1 MPARL
6 SGKMRYPRLIL
17 LATVFVGFI
26 VPVEIS
32 LASELIQCEG
42 RYRHHLQG
50 VCQDS
55 DGNLYWSFTTTLVKT
70 DGNGKVLKKVD
81 VANHHGDLCYADGQL
96 FVAVNYGQFNNPLGN
111 ADNEVVV
118 YLAETLEQKA
128 RHKIPQVKHGA
139 GGIASHNGK
148 FIVVGGLPEGVEE
161 NYLYEYNASFEFQK
175 RHVLPSGW
183 TRLGIQAAAHADGV
197 WWFGCY
203 GNTLLKVSSDFEML
217 GRYSF
222 DCGYGIEQARGG
234 GLLTAGGESS
244 PDNGCSGWVT
254 KRQTHQMVSGSIKKP
269 LQRIGFG
276 SCIKQQNP
284 APLFANVLDY
294 EPELFLF
301 MGDNIYGDTEDMA
314 VLKAKYQELGAKP
327 EFKQL
332 TEKSILLA
340 TWDDHDYGLND
351 GGAGFTKRDVS
362 QKVFLEFW
370 RDVPDSPRRER
381 PGVYDAHIFGPESKR
396 VQVIL
401 LDTRFFR
408 SNLKTGKRRVGGPY
422 YPDSDP
428 KLTMLGRGQWQWLE
442 KQLLQPAQIRIVVS
456 SIQFAPT
463 AAGQETWANLP
474 AEKQRFLDLIGR
486 TQASGLII
494 VSGDRHW
501 SEFSR
506 ITNGLSY
513 PLYDFTSSSMN
524 QLHPRGTPTEN
535 PHRFLD
541 KTFHQENFGTI
552 DIDWNQKDPVIK
564 VGIVDLQGKTQ
575 LSHSVKLSELQI
587 GSR

>member
-1 MPARL
+1 M
-6 SGKMRYPRLIL
+6 
-17 LATVFVGFI
+17 
-26 VPVEIS
+26 
-32 LASELIQCEG
+32 
-42 RYRHHLQG
+42 
-50 VCQDS
+50 CQDPA
-55 DGNLYWSFTTTLVKT
+55 GNLYWSFTTTLVKT
-70 DGNGKVLKKVD
+70 DVHGKVLKKVD

-118 YLAETLEQKA
+118 YLAETLEQQD

-175 RHVLPSGW
+175 RHVLKSGW
-183 TRLGIQAAAHADGV
+183 TRLGIQAATFADGV

-234 GLLTAGGESS
+234 GLLTAGGMSS
-244 PDNGCSGWVT
+244 ADKGCSGWVT
-254 KRQTHQMVSGSIKKP
+254 KQLTHQMIADKIQKP

-284 APLFANVLDY
+284 APLLSNVLDY
-294 EPELFLF
+294 QPELFLF

-314 VLKAKYQELGAKP
+314 VLKAKYQALGAKP

-332 TEKSILLA
+332 VERSLVLA

-351 GGAGFTKRDVS
+351 GGAGFVKRDAS
-362 QKVFLEFW
+362 QQVFSEFW

-408 SNLKTGKRRVGGPY
+408 SNLKTGERRVGGPY

-428 KLTMLGRGQWQWLE
+428 KLTMLGNEQWQWLE
-442 KQLLQPAQIRIVVS
+442 KQLLQQAQIRIVVS

-506 ITNGLSY
+506 ITDGLSY
-513 PLYDFTSSSMN
+513 PLYDFTSSSIN
-524 QLHPRGTPTEN
+524 QLHSRGTPTEN
-535 PHRFLD
+535 RHRLLE
-541 KTFHQENFGTI
+541 KTYHLENFGTI

-575 LSHSVKLSELQI
+575 LSHSVQLSELQPH
-587 GSR
+587 SK